1 MNHQTLIA
9 TLSLAALS
17 LVANESRAQIS
28 SIERSRI
35 VVDSRYDAQPDK
47 KATKFLA
54 PYKEEVD
61 KSRKPVVGQLAQSM
75 TAAKPESL
83 LSNLLSDI
91 LIYSSVKFK
100 EHPDF
105 AVYNV
110 GGMRAALTK
119 GDVTLGNILDVAPF
133 ENKICF
139 LTLSGEKTLEL
150 MRQIASRMGEG
161 VSHGVRLQISPKGEL
176 LSAEINGEP
185 ISKDRSYRVVT
196 LDYLSEGNDQLSAF
210 KSKTDVVAPQGTEY
224 NVREIIADYFRERTR
239 KGMVVDSKIEGRITI
254 NDKAQ

>member
-1 MNHQTLIA
+1 MNHQTLIV

-17 LVANESRAQIS
+17 MVANESRAQIS

-75 TAAKPESL
+75 SAAKPESL

-100 EHPDF
+100 ERPDF

-161 VSHGVRLQISPKGEL
+161 VSRGVRLQISPKGEL

-196 LDYLSEGNDQLSAF
+196 LDYLAEGNDQLVAF
-210 KSKTDVVAPQGTEY
+210 KSKTDVVAPQGSEY

-239 KGMVVDSKIEGRITI
+239 KGEVVDSKIEGRITI
-254 NDKAQ
+254 NDNAQ